1 MNQLKMIEELCNAY
15 GAPGFEDDVLLLGRK
30 YGEELADIK
39 EDSLR
44 DLYFYRKANTGN
56 KPVVLLDG
64 HSDECAFM
72 VSAIKPNGTLK
83 FIPLGGWTP
92 RDVSA
97 HKVLIRNDEGKWISG
112 IVAAKPVHFMTA
124 AERGVLP
131 AIADMVI
138 DVGATSEKEVRED
151 FKISMAAPIV
161 PDVTFEYNEK
171 NKVMLAKAF
180 DNRIGCAAVLATL
193 ENVKDTELA
202 VDVVGSWSVQEEVG
216 ARGAVTVANTVKPD
230 IAIVFEGCPADDTF
244 YSGCDSQTAMQKGP
258 MLRHIDMKMITNPRF
273 QRFALNLAKKH
284 NIDVQES
291 VRAGGSTNG
300 APIHTSGNSVP
311 VIVIG
316 IPVRYA
322 HSHHCFCSYSDY
334 EKGVQLATE
343 IVKELNEDIIKGF

>member
-1 MNQLKMIEELCNAY
+1 M
-15 GAPGFEDDVLLLGRK
+15 
-30 YGEELADIK
+30 
-39 EDSLR
+39 
-44 DLYFYRKANTGN
+44 
-56 KPVVLLDG
+56 
-64 HSDECAFM
+64 
-72 VSAIKPNGTLK
+72 
-83 FIPLGGWTP
+83 
-92 RDVSA
+92 
-97 HKVLIRNDEGKWISG
+97 
-112 IVAAKPVHFMTA
+112 
-124 AERGVLP
+124 
-131 AIADMVI
+131 
-138 DVGATSEKEVRED
+138 
-151 FKISMAAPIV
+151 
-161 PDVTFEYNEK
+161 
-171 NKVMLAKAF
+171 
-180 DNRIGCAAVLATL
+180 
-193 ENVKDTELA
+193 ENVKGQELA

-216 ARGAVTVANTVKPD
+216 TRGAEVVANTVKPD

-300 APIHTSGNSVP
+300 APIHTANHSAP

-334 EKGVQLATE
+334 EKAVQLATE